1 MRGLLV
7 LILSLILAL
16 GLQAK
21 PQDKF
26 VRVEGPN
33 LIQPNGEKLYIQ
45 GTNLGNWLNPE
56 GYMFGLS
63 KTNSPWMIDL
73 MIKEAVGPDFAAEF
87 WRQFKDNYITRADVA
102 FIARQGANT
111 IRLPFNYRLF
121 TDEDYMGRAK
131 DQDGFARIDS
141 VVNWCRAAGLYLIL
155 DMHDCPGGQ
164 TGDNID
170 DGHGYPWLFESEP
183 SQQLFIDIW
192 QRIAARYKDEPVI
205 LGYEL
210 MNEPIAHYFENK
222 EELNKQLEPLYMRTV
237 KAIRQVDPN
246 HVILLGGA
254 RWNSDFYMFSDWKF
268 DDNIMYTCH
277 RYGGDATAEAIKDYI
292 DFRDKTGL
300 PMYMGETGHNTN
312 EWQAQLV
319 DVMKKANIGYTF
331 WPYKKIDGSCMMGI
345 TRPEM
350 WDSIVVKYSEAPR
363 STYKELREARPDQE
377 TFRRLLMQYVENSRY
392 EHCTPQNDYIQ
403 SLGLTQRVPMYL
415 DETLPIEA
423 RVEDAL
429 SRMTLDEKIAVIH
442 AQSKFS
448 SPGVKRLGMPDFW
461 TDDGPH
467 GVRPDVLWDEWEQ
480 AGQTNDSCVAF
491 PALTCLAASWNPELA
506 RLYGRS
512 LGEEAR
518 YRGKDMILGPGVNI
532 NRNPLNG
539 RNFEYMGED
548 PLLASR
554 MVVPYVQGLQSTG
567 TSACVKHFCLNNDE
581 EHRHQVNVIV
591 SDRALREIYLPAFEA
606 AVKEGHTWGIM
617 GSYNLYKD
625 QHCCQNQYTLNE
637 ILKGDW
643 QYDGV
648 VVSDW
653 GGAHD
658 TEMAV
663 KNGLDMEFGSWTDG
677 LAWGASNA
685 YDAYFMALPYKK
697 MIQDGKFTTR
707 ELDDKVRRVLRL
719 FYRTTMSNKR
729 ARGFL
734 CSEAHYDAALKIAQD
749 GIVLLQN
756 KGGVLPIN
764 VDKAKRVLVV
774 GENAIKMMTVGG
786 GSSSLK
792 VQHEILP
799 LEGLQKRLAG
809 TGIEVDYAR
818 GYVGDT
824 TGEYNGVV
832 AKQSL
837 SESRSASELIAEAVA
852 KAQGADYVFIFG
864 GLNKSEYQDSEG
876 HDRKHMDMPYG
887 QDALVE
893 ALARVNKNVV
903 FVNISGDAVAMPWRD
918 KVAAIVQGWFIGS
931 EAGNAFASVLVG
943 DVNPSGKLP
952 FTWPVSLNDLGAHAT
967 GSYPGTWREDHKI
980 IDEEYKEGIYVG
992 YRWVD
997 KQKKRPMFAFGYGL
1011 SYTTFAVSNLRIDKR
1026 EVAADGTV
1034 TATVTVKNTGN
1045 RAGAEVV
1052 QLYVSDLNSAV
1063 EMPVKELR
1071 AFQKVTL
1078 QPGESRDVT
1087 MTIGGRAFQYWD
1099 EAKGDWTTSLGTR
1112 TMLVGTASDNLPLKA
1127 TFTVR

>member
-1 MRGLLV
+1 MKKIHFILV
-7 LILSLILAL
+7 AVAVAL
-16 GLQAK
+16 
-21 PQDKF
+21 
-26 VRVEGPN
+26 
-33 LIQPNGEKLYIQ
+33 
-45 GTNLGNWLNPE
+45 T
-56 GYMFGLS
+56 
-63 KTNSPWMIDL
+63 
-73 MIKEAVGPDFAAEF
+73 AAA
-87 WRQFKDNYITRADVA
+87 QTTPV
-102 FIARQGANT
+102 
-111 IRLPFNYRLF
+111 
-121 TDEDYMGRAK
+121 
-131 DQDGFARIDS
+131 
-141 VVNWCRAAGLYLIL
+141 YL
-155 DMHDCPGGQ
+155 
-164 TGDNID
+164 
-170 DGHGYPWLFESEP
+170 
-183 SQQLFIDIW
+183 
-192 QRIAARYKDEPVI
+192 
-205 LGYEL
+205 
-210 MNEPIAHYFENK
+210 
-222 EELNKQLEPLYMRTV
+222 
-237 KAIRQVDPN
+237 
-246 HVILLGGA
+246 
-254 RWNSDFYMFSDWKF
+254 
-268 DDNIMYTCH
+268 DDN
-277 RYGGDATAEAIKDYI
+277 A
-292 DFRDKTGL
+292 
-300 PMYMGETGHNTN
+300 
-312 EWQAQLV
+312 
-319 DVMKKANIGYTF
+319 
-331 WPYKKIDGSCMMGI
+331 
-345 TRPEM
+345 
-350 WDSIVVKYSEAPR
+350 SIE
-363 STYKELREARPDQE
+363 Q
-377 TFRRLLMQYVENSRY
+377 
-392 EHCTPQNDYIQ
+392 
-403 SLGLTQRVPMYL
+403 
-415 DETLPIEA
+415 

-448 SPGVKRLGMPDFW
+448 SPGVKRLGLPDFW

-467 GVRPDVLWDEWEQ
+467 GVRPDVLWDEWVQ

-491 PALTCLAASWNPELA
+491 PALTCLAASWNPVLA

-532 NRNPLNG
+532 IRTPLNG

-554 MVVPYVQGLQSTG
+554 IVVPYVQGLQSTG
-567 TSACVKHFCLNNDE
+567 TAACVKHFALNNDE
-581 EHRHQVNVIV
+581 EYRHQVNVTV

-625 QHCCQNQYTLNE
+625 QHCCHNEYLLNQ
-637 ILKGDW
+637 ILKGEW
-643 QYDGV
+643 RYDGV

-653 GGAHD
+653 GGAHN
-658 TEMAV
+658 TEQAV

-685 YDAYFMALPYKK
+685 YDSYYMALPFKK
-697 MIQDGKFTTR
+697 MIQEGKLSVGQ
-707 ELDDKVRRVLRL
+707 LDEKVRRVLRL
-719 FYRTTMSNKR
+719 FFRTTMSNKR
-729 ARGFL
+729 VRGAM

-756 KGGVLPIN
+756 KRNVLPIDLN
-764 VDKAKRVLVV
+764 STKRVLVV

-799 LEGLQKRLAG
+799 LEGLKDRLAG

-837 SESRSASELIAEAVA
+837 ADNRPASELIAEAVA
-852 KAQGADYVFIFG
+852 KAKTADYVIIYG
-864 GLNKSEYQDSEG
+864 GLNKSDYQDAEG

-918 KVAAIVQGWFIGS
+918 KVPAIVQGWFIGS
-931 EAGNAFASVLVG
+931 EAGKALASILVG

-952 FTWPVSLNDLGAHAT
+952 FTWYQKLNDVGAHALGT
-967 GSYPGTWREDHKI
+967 YPGTWREGHKI

-992 YRWVD
+992 YRWAD
-997 KQKKRPMFAFGYGL
+997 KTKTKPMFAFGHGL
-1011 SYTTFAVSNLRIDKR
+1011 SYTTFAVSNLRLDKR
-1026 EVAADGTV
+1026 EVTADGTV
-1034 TATVTVKNTGN
+1034 TATVTVKNTGS
-1045 RAGAEVV
+1045 REGSEVI
-1052 QLYVSDLNSAV
+1052 QLYVSDLSKTV

-1071 AFQKVTL
+1071 GFQKVTL

-1087 MTIGGRAFQYWD
+1087 ITIGGRAFQYWD
-1099 EAKGDWTTSLGTR
+1099 ESRGDWTASLGKR

-1127 TFTVR
+1127 AFTVR